1 MPFETLTKKNQDY
14 IHIATKQLMKD
25 GKSDQEIK
33 ALLAE
38 IIPILEENQA
48 KGIPARALFGS
59 PTAWAESMS
68 KPQEETKT
76 EKENDHPLA
85 MWLDSALFILGIVG
99 LIMGAIAYFNP
110 STPPYG
116 VLTLIDVAIL
126 GGAVFYLMY
135 HTIYRHIENGQ
146 RPKMW
151 RSVLIVGACMLVWT
165 LSFGLIAMIPQNLNP
180 TLPPL
185 ALLIT
190 GAVSLAIRYYL
201 KKKYHIKSATANPRR

>member
-68 KPQEETKT
+68 KPQE
-76 EKENDHPLA
+76 
-85 MWLDSALFILGIVG
+85 
-99 LIMGAIAYFNP
+99 
-110 STPPYG
+110 
-116 VLTLIDVAIL
+116 
-126 GGAVFYLMY
+126 
-135 HTIYRHIENGQ
+135 
-146 RPKMW
+146 
-151 RSVLIVGACMLVWT
+151 
-165 LSFGLIAMIPQNLNP
+165 
-180 TLPPL
+180 
-185 ALLIT
+185 
-190 GAVSLAIRYYL
+190 
-201 KKKYHIKSATANPRR
+201 